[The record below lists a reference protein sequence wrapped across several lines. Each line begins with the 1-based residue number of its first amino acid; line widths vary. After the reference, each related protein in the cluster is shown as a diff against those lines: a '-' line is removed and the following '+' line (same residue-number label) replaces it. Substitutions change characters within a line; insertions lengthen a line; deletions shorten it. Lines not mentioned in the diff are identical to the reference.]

1 MPIPVQRVTT
11 YPSGIHRF
19 LAYDTSNLT
28 IEMLSESQPKETLK
42 IVNDRVYTS
51 NITILGNIEFGSAPG
66 IYKNRLQVNPIR
78 KTIYVNTLTCNV
90 FELET
95 EGIFGGEASNS
106 SVFINQSLLTY
117 YNNNY
122 QDYQLTYQNN
132 INPLSTVYTIT
143 LTTPANYGD
152 FVDITVY
159 PQWIQQS
166 TSEPGYVYQQVNL
179 SYFRPYGNNIAYM
192 DGNVGIGTSNVISK
206 LTVGGSIFPSACNVY
221 DLGSSNYR
229 FRDIYLSGNTI
240 DLGGTRITRDDSTG
254 GMKILSVTD
263 EPVDIKAKHIYA
275 SSNVFASNV
284 IVYGNIKFNNVS
296 LKNNVQV
303 NPIRQTFQVQ
313 NDSQS
318 LFTLSTLGI
327 YGGHAS
333 NVQIF
338 QGSSLLYYYTSNQT
352 DYTLNIL
359 YNQNPPT
366 TNYTITLTTPAVLG
380 QYIDITVW
388 PQLLPESTPQG
399 FVYQN
404 VVLDATSFTTFAT
417 QGSSIYY
424 NNGNVGIG
432 TNIPTSKLDVRG
444 NIVCSNISVIGDFV
458 TLNTVTSNTEQVVI
472 ENAGTGPALKV
483 TQTGNNSVAEFYDK
497 ESGIAMFMG
506 NNGNIGIGTN
516 ISLANLHIQA
526 NSSSYGMIL
535 NQSGLGPILNI
546 QDAGISKV
554 TVDGNGNVGIGTINP
569 SQPFHVAGSLSNVV
583 VDSRGYLG
591 IGTTLPVQ
599 PFQLVSGNSNV
610 VIDSGGSVGIGTILT
625 LARLDIFH
633 SIGHCYTSCRGA
645 TNYEQG
651 LQLTD
656 GTANIYIYKP
666 PNTTRLSVWNGA
678 ERFTIQNNGNVG
690 IGTNLPTQTL
700 DVVGNVNVRNYLSIN
715 NHPAFQVYYNGAAI
729 NATTVIVWN
738 QVVLNIGSGYST
750 TTGRFTAPV
759 SGLYWFSY
767 HALGNSAASPVQLV
781 ARKDSVIISETR
793 SESTYNNTMTCSW
806 AQSLTQGQY
815 IDVIVS
821 LNQMYGAIYN
831 NFSGYLISIS

>member
-1 MPIPVQRVTT
+1 MPPKKTLPTVKN
-11 YPSGIHRF
+11 YEAGIHRF
-19 LAYDTSNLT
+19 FNVVGASNTMPLDQLTTNPKKEVLT
-28 IEMLSESQPKETLK
+28 ITDNSIVACNVTISGTFNFSESSSVLK
-42 IVNDRVYTS
+42 QRMQI
-51 NITILGNIEFGSAPG
+51 
-66 IYKNRLQVNPIR
+66 NPIR
-78 KTIYVNTLTCNV
+78 NV
-90 FELET
+90 FYVDT
-95 EGIFGGEASNS
+95 S
-106 SVFINQSLLTY
+106 SQTNFLLTT
-117 YNNNY
+117 
-122 QDYQLTYQNN
+122 Q
-132 INPLSTVYTIT
+132 
-143 LTTPANYGD
+143 
-152 FVDITVY
+152 
-159 PQWIQQS
+159 
-166 TSEPGYVYQQVNL
+166 
-179 SYFRPYGNNIAYM
+179 
-192 DGNVGIGTSNVISK
+192 
-206 LTVGGSIFPSACNVY
+206 
-221 DLGSSNYR
+221 
-229 FRDIYLSGNTI
+229 
-240 DLGGTRITRDDSTG
+240 
-254 GMKILSVTD
+254 
-263 EPVDIKAKHIYA
+263 
-275 SSNVFASNV
+275 
-284 IVYGNIKFNNVS
+284 
-296 LKNNVQV
+296 
-303 NPIRQTFQVQ
+303 
-313 NDSQS
+313 
-318 LFTLSTLGI
+318 GI
-327 YGGHAS
+327 YGGNAS
-333 NVQIF
+333 NVDVFVGQ
-338 QGSSLLYYYTSNQT
+338 SKLSYYTSNVK
-352 DYTLNIL
+352 DYDVYYT
-359 YNQNPPT
+359 YNF
-366 TNYTITLTTPAVLG
+366 TNTSNTVYTVSLTTPAVFG
-380 QYIDITVW
+380 DMVDITVW
-388 PQLLPESTPQG
+388 PQLIQQSAPQDG
-399 FVYQN
+399 YVYQK
-404 VVLDATSFTTFAT
+404 LILSYFTPINND
-417 QGSSIYY
+417 IYY
-424 NNGNVGIG
+424 TSGNIGIG
-432 TNIPTSKLDVRG
+432 TTLPTQRLDVFG
-444 NIVCSNISVIGDFV
+444 NANITGTLWASNVNVIGDFV
-458 TLNTVTSNTEQVVI
+458 TMNTVTSNTEQVVI

-583 VDSRGYLG
+583 LDSRGYLG